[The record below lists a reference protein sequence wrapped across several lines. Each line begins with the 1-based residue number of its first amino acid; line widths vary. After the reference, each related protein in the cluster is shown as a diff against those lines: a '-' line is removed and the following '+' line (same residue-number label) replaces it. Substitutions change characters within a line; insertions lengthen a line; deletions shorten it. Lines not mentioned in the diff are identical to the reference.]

1 MTMEELVI
9 KYLSEGL
16 NQIEI
21 AERLKKD
28 NIQPNSLSSIE
39 KTLKVIRTKYKAKT
53 MFHLGV
59 ILTRTKTSYVK

>member
-28 NIQPNSLSSIE
+28 NIQPNSLS
-39 KTLKVIRTKYKAKT
+39 
-53 MFHLGV
+53 
-59 ILTRTKTSYVK
+59 